1 MKNSIIEKLESLPE
15 ETKKSDK
22 WKLAMAIAL
31 DNGSAYYDDM
41 YEAVDYYLRLGF
53 TPEVICN
60 QIEFGCLNVDSGEIR
75 KLYNIYKRR

>member
-1 MKNSIIEKLESLPE
+1 MERSIINELEAMPE
-15 ETKKSDK
+15 ETKKSGR

-60 QIEFGCLNVDSGEIR
+60 QIEFGCLNVDSDEIR

>member
-1 MKNSIIEKLESLPE
+1 MMNSIIDKLESMPDE
-15 ETKKSDK
+15 VKKSDK

-60 QIEFGCLNVDSGEIR
+60 QIEFGCLNVEAGEIR
-75 KLYNIYKRR
+75 KLVNI

>member
-1 MKNSIIEKLESLPE
+1 MMNTIIDKLEAMPDE
-15 ETKKSDK
+15 EKKTDR
-22 WKLAMAIAL
+22 WKLANAIAL

-60 QIEFGCLNVDSGEIR
+60 RIEFGCLNVDPGEIR
-75 KLYNIYKRR
+75 RLFNIYK

>member
-1 MKNSIIEKLESLPE
+1 MMNSIINKLETMPDE
-15 ETKKSDK
+15 EKKTDI
-22 WKLAMAIAL
+22 WKISMAIAL
-31 DNGSAYYDDM
+31 DNGSAFYDDM

-60 QIEFGCLNVDSGEIR
+60 EIEVGRLHVDSSELR